1 VGATSTDRIQI
12 LIFLKF
18 FPIKNAA
25 FSNYNL
31 KFLKIFAIIYIENK
45 ERDLKVSLTIP
56 AQTDP
61 ILKPINSP
69 EITTDNLKKNRNS
82 YIIYIESEERK

>member
-1 VGATSTDRIQI
+1 M
-12 LIFLKF
+12 
-18 FPIKNAA
+18 
-25 FSNYNL
+25 
-31 KFLKIFAIIYIENK
+31 KFLKIFDIIYIENK
-45 ERDLKVSLTIP
+45 ERDLKTNPVTP

-69 EITTDNLKKNRNS
+69 GITTDNLKKNENS